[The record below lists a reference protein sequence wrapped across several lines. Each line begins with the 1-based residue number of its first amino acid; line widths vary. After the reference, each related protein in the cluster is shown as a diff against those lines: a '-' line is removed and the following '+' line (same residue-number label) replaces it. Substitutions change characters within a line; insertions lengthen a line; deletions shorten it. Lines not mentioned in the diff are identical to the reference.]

1 MNQILCG
8 IVLLLLLH
16 ASLFAQAEESAAPGA
31 EKNRGQLETRFEN
44 QLSGATLLG
53 HYTQDGEPPEK
64 SPAEERYTIR
74 SVAKIPFKQKLWKF
88 DVRLQFGKV
97 DLTIPLPLTVEWAG
111 DTPVITLTEYSI
123 PGLGSFSARVLFYG
137 DRYAGTWQHGKVGG
151 HLFGKIV
158 REEQSDNEKPEP
170 AAQDKPE

>member
-1 MNQILCG
+1 MNQILRG
-8 IVLLLLLH
+8 IALLPLLH
-16 ASLFAQAEESAAPGA
+16 ASLFAQAKESAVPGA
-31 EKNRGQLETRFEN
+31 EKNRGQLETHFEN

-53 HYTQDGEPPEK
+53 HSTQEGEPSEK

-74 SVAKIPFKQKLWKF
+74 RVAKIPFKNKLWKF

-111 DTPVITLTEYSI
+111 DTPVITLTDYSI

-151 HLFGKIV
+151 HLYGKIV
-158 REEQSDNEKPEP
+158 REEQSDDEKSKSAAKEKPE
-170 AAQDKPE
+170 